1 MNVLTKSTNT
11 SVMPMYLYISFAVTH
26 SLLPCMSAAKGEDEG
41 KNSETFTRTLMQTHI
56 MVLLAPAM
64 GAYVQMSGTSSS
76 AMTMLAK
83 IFVST
88 SCTAQASRMNST
100 VLGAEPKT
108 GSKSEH

>member
-1 MNVLTKSTNT
+1 MPSVEQMNVLTKSTNT

-64 GAYVQMSGTSSS
+64 GA
-76 AMTMLAK
+76 
-83 IFVST
+83 
-88 SCTAQASRMNST
+88 
-100 VLGAEPKT
+100 
-108 GSKSEH
+108 